1 VLRGAMGGMPFA
13 AIAAPHT
20 AHPAPRTAM
29 SSETPFPTSTTETEP
44 SSHSDAAREAPAAAR
59 PDGAMPPGAPAQTE
73 DVISRIAQSAHETID
88 RLVQSAA
95 PHVNRLQENLSG
107 DALHQRADAMREMR
121 DEWAE
126 SLRETIRENP
136 LAAVGVALAA
146 GVLIAQ
152 LSRTR

>member
-1 VLRGAMGGMPFA
+1 
-13 AIAAPHT
+13 
-20 AHPAPRTAM
+20 M
-29 SSETPFPTSTTETEP
+29 STDTPFPTSSTETEQAT
-44 SSHSDAAREAPAAAR
+44 HAEAARDAPAAGR
-59 PDGAMPPGAPAQTE
+59 PDGATLAGAPAHAD

-88 RLVQSAA
+88 RLAQTAA

-107 DALHQRADAMREMR
+107 DALHQRADAMRELR